1 MKLLDVYALYGGG
14 EITDEGA
21 AEALQ
26 MSTRTWR
33 FHLKR
38 HGHRLPLI
46 FSILD
51 KMETIKAKVRKG
63 SPPLDKAEDKDEPND

>member
-1 MKLLDVYALYGGG
+1 MKLLDVYALYDRG
-14 EITDEGA
+14 EITNEEA

-38 HGHRLPLI
+38 HGLGR
-46 FSILD
+46 
-51 KMETIKAKVRKG
+51 
-63 SPPLDKAEDKDEPND
+63 PPPA